1 MSIQHWPP
9 LFFRNK
15 ETFSESL
22 SPQWAILDH
31 LSSKFIRRLNLSN
44 SWMLSQI
51 LCESAS
57 YHDIQLLPSTIVCD
71 LNFTDLRLLCLWLLI
86 SLLLICLS
94 CMPILL
100 HNFDVLWASF
110 QCESLPS
117 IYDNHDNHYFFVSS
131 QTFFNFLLRLSLAP
145 QGIHFPLWDAKNLHP
160 L

>member
-1 MSIQHWPP
+1 
-9 LFFRNK
+9 
-15 ETFSESL
+15 
-22 SPQWAILDH
+22 
-31 LSSKFIRRLNLSN
+31 
-44 SWMLSQI
+44 MLSQI
-51 LCESAS
+51 LCESTS

-131 QTFFNFLLRLSLAP
+131 QTFFNFLLQQSLAP
-145 QGIHFPLWDAKNLHP
+145 GGIHFLLWGVKNLHP
-160 L
+160 LWYLIAMFRLLDLCCHQIMFEFCQEIHYVYLTSSGYSWQSCQ